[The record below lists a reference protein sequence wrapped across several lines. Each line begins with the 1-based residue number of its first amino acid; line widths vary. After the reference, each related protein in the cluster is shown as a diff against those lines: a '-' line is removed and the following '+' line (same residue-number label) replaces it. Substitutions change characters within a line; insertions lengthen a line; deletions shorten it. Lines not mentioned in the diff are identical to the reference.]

1 MSDWATYNLVDPHLA
16 PPLPVMRGLVS
27 ALCERREAI
36 DSQFHSSCIASSAE
50 KVYEK
55 AWADVILGYTSLSP
69 ESTAN
74 DVMLRP
80 VKQNYV
86 GGESQWNPMEFFDVE
101 LETLVESGRFV
112 DASSGGEP
120 YSSLEQL
127 ASSAGYSALIQ
138 PETDKMRNAL
148 NARWAIQ
155 RRDMLKKLRYVY
167 TEGNFAVEYRIAGNT
182 TSPDSPQAAYN
193 ALSGWTTSS
202 SFGYGP
208 DCSEDYYYHQDGYWH
223 FYQAAELVKIKPNF
237 DVIGGSNYRD
247 YVLPATEGIMTFEA
261 GPIEA
266 YGGGYENVFSPLC
279 TTVSSGANTFV
290 LSNGVFAS
298 WGYGSA
304 SALPATSQT
313 QYMVGWEADNVQI
326 IYDYNSVFN
335 FKE

>member
-1 MSDWATYNLVDPHLA
+1 MSDWATYNLVEPHLA

-27 ALCERREAI
+27 ALCERKETV
-36 DSQFHSSCIASSAE
+36 DWQFHSSCTVSSGARE

-55 AWADVILGYTSLSP
+55 AWADVILGHTSLSP

-80 VKQNYV
+80 VKQNYI
-86 GGESQWNPMEFFDVE
+86 GGEAQWNPMEFFDGE
-101 LETLVESGRFV
+101 LETLVETSLFV

-138 PETDKMRNAL
+138 PETAKMRNAL

-167 TEGNFAVEYRIAGNT
+167 TEGNYALEYRVAGNT
-182 TSPDSPQAAYN
+182 SSTQSPQAAYN
-193 ALSGWTTSS
+193 ALSGWTTSV
-202 SFGYGP
+202 YRNRTP
-208 DCSEDYYYHQDGYWH
+208 DCAEDYYYHQDGYWH
-223 FYQAAELVKIKPNF
+223 FYEAFELVKIAPYF
-237 DVIGGSNYRD
+237 GSSGRS
-247 YVLPATEGIMTFEA
+247 VLAANEGIMTFDA